1 MTGVGR
7 GVILAGEWRNPIGA
21 QWRTMFGRAVGAGAR
36 LRLAILSEL
45 EIVMIQ
51 STVRK
56 VLAALALAACCAIA
70 IACAPAAGP
79 AADTGTAAEMATAT
93 SPPPAETAGDAA
105 AATPPAATD
114 PPAAAATATE
124 PPAPTAAPSDVQ
136 ERARQGAADIAQ
148 DIPQIEG
155 IDAWLNTDD
164 ALAIDALAAEGKV
177 VLVDFWTY
185 TCINCIRTLPYLR
198 EWWSRYEDDGLVI
211 LGIHTPEFEFEK
223 DYDNVAGALET
234 HDIGWPVAQDNAM
247 TTWRNFNNRYWPAK
261 YLFNS
266 RGEEI
271 YRHFGEGAYGETE
284 EQIRNALV
292 EAGADLSD
300 DPLNLPEDQARDA
313 NFQAGRNIVT
323 PELYAGWHRNLGVAR
338 AGRHPYVADYETYFE
353 AIPNGDENATG
364 AFESTVPQQLEPHL
378 LYFQG
383 QWSAEPERIR
393 HARVTENLEDYLAL
407 NYAAKSVNAVL
418 TSDSGEPYR
427 VVITQDGAMLSEE
440 NAGLDIQWDENGRS
454 YILVDEPRMYAIVDN
469 PQYLPQSLLT
479 MRSNSDDFGLFAF
492 TFGVYAEGP

>member
-1 MTGVGR
+1 MTKSTIRKVPALL
-7 GVILAGEWRNPIGA
+7 ILLAGL
-21 QWRTMFGRAVGAGAR
+21 AV
-36 LRLAILSEL
+36 
-45 EIVMIQ
+45 
-51 STVRK
+51 
-56 VLAALALAACCAIA
+56 AL
-70 IACAPAAGP
+70 ACAPSTSPASNADT
-79 AADTGTAAEMATAT
+79 AADTATLPASDSAAANAN
-93 SPPPAETAGDAA
+93 AN
-105 AATPPAATD
+105 AATPPATD
-114 PPAAAATATE
+114 APAAPAAAATEPLAATA
-124 PPAPTAAPSDVQ
+124 APTAARP
-136 ERARQGAADIAQ
+136 RAANVSQ

-223 DYDNVAGALET
+223 DYDNVSGALET
-234 HDIGWPVAQDNAM
+234 HRIGWPVAQDNEM

-271 YRHFGEGAYGETE
+271 YRHFGEGDYGKTE
-284 EQIRNALV
+284 QHIRNALV

-300 DPLNLPEDQARDA
+300 DTLNLPEDQARDA

-338 AGRHPYVADYETYFE
+338 SGRYPYVAEYEAYFE
-353 AIPNGDENATG
+353 AIPSGDEHATG
-364 AFESTVPQQLEPHL
+364 VFESTVPQQLEPHL

-383 QWSAEPERIR
+383 QWSVEPERIR
-393 HARVTENLEDYLAL
+393 HARVTESLEDYLAL

-418 TSDSGEPYR
+418 TSDSGEPYQ
-427 VVITQDGAMLSEE
+427 VVVTQDGAMLSEA

-454 YILVDEPRMYAIVDN
+454 YIQVDEPRMYAIIDN
-469 PQYLPQSLLT
+469 PQYSPQSLLT

>member
-1 MTGVGR
+1 MTQSTIRKVPALL
-7 GVILAGEWRNPIGA
+7 VLLAG
-21 QWRTMFGRAVGAGAR
+21 
-36 LRLAILSEL
+36 LAI
-45 EIVMIQ
+45 
-51 STVRK
+51 
-56 VLAALALAACCAIA
+56 ALALACAPSA
-70 IACAPAAGP
+70 PAPAA
-79 AADTGTAAEMATAT
+79 DNTAAATDIATAT
-93 SPPPAETAGDAA
+93 LPAAAVSAA
-105 AATPPAATD
+105 AAADATALPPTDAPAA
-114 PPAAAATATE
+114 PAAAATE
-124 PPAPTAAPSDVQ
+124 PPAATAAPTAARP
-136 ERARQGAADIAQ
+136 RAAAVSQ

-234 HDIGWPVAQDNAM
+234 HSIGWPVAQDNEM

-271 YRHFGEGAYGETE
+271 YRHFGEGDYGKTE
-284 EQIRNALV
+284 QHIRNALV

-338 AGRHPYVADYETYFE
+338 SGRHPYVAEYEAYFA
-353 AIPNGDENATG
+353 AIPSGDEHATG
-364 AFESTVPQQLEPHL
+364 VFESTVPQQLEPHL

-383 QWSAEPERIR
+383 QWSVEPERIR
-393 HARVTENLEDYLAL
+393 HARVTESLEDYLAL

-418 TSDSGEPYR
+418 TSDSGEPYQ
-427 VVITQDGAMLSEE
+427 VVVTQDGAMLSAE

-454 YILVDEPRMYAIVDN
+454 YIQVDEPRMYAIIDN
-469 PQYLPQSLLT
+469 PQYSPQSLLT